1 MKRRLLFG
9 SAFVG
14 VHGTTVT
21 NDTSVAASRTFD
33 YVIVGAGLTGITV
46 GNKLSENGFSTLII
60 EAGPDPRWNY
70 KIYNAED
77 RVQHDPYCNWLYPA
91 YDEDGSL
98 FPWTIDSG
106 ACIGGS
112 TSSRWEVLRV
122 DLMRDHSLTVL
133 LLVNG
138 MVWFRPTR
146 TEVDK
151 LEKLGNTGWNWDSL
165 EPYMAAA
172 ERNTPPDPI
181 QRSQGAGL
189 DPEVHGYNGPI
200 NVSFPVSCARQV
212 TGYKT

>member
-1 MKRRLLFG
+1 MKRRLFTG

-112 TSSRWEVLRV
+112 TSSRWEDLRV
-122 DLMRDHSLTVL
+122 DLMRDYSLTVL
-133 LLVNG
+133 SLVNG

-151 LEKLGNTGWNWDSL
+151 LEKLGNPGWNWDSL
-165 EPYMAAA
+165 EPYMTAA

-200 NVSFPVSCARQV
+200 NVSFPVSCAPQV
-212 TGYKT
+212 KGYKT